1 MVCSL
6 SQVQFF
12 GGKFRLSP
20 PSVAGGG
27 LGPGVVASFRI
38 RLRTWAAVAIR
49 CSSGN
54 RDEFGASIVP
64 DYAPACSTYLLLTA
78 ALWPP
83 SLSSL
88 FASSLRLRSTASA
101 SGHRIASP
109 LGEGRAF
116 RVGDCLCLRARM
128 VVDAPFVRW
137 DIIRHNSAGSTRAGV
152 YYLETA
158 QGDRVVCAVA
168 IPCEGNR
175 MTYRPYDSFLED
187 YLLPSACV
195 LECNFR
201 FQLAKWLDGIV
212 YYSFLQYSEEGIGS
226 CWHFACVGPADIAQR
241 LPLGLRRYF
250 LASASAAW
258 ILVLHGY
265 RIWPVQ
271 IVDQRFGDGWNE
283 FRAAHQLK
291 PGFKVI
297 FACERKW
304 IFHTVILDENDREVR
319 FHWSGP
325 NVHRRQ
331 LHPPRALRTSCLP
344 SCISS
349 EGTVL
354 QFGHLHLPIVQ
365 LRLDFEVR
373 LKEAFQEFDLEEMVL
388 KMGRRVW
395 NVPIN
400 DLRLDADAFDQFL
413 DALDLSY
420 LDFLLVLM
428 LPTLEFQVV
437 VFPMDY
443 DVDRIYSWC

>member
-1 MVCSL
+1 MGPHCSFVNGTNFAL
-6 SQVQFF
+6 SEPTGFPDPYVVFTCNGRTRTSSVKLQTLDPQWNCTIFTSVLFFKVPFIDLYIYHAEILEFDAAEEPPSVLDVEGQFF

-27 LGPGVVASFRI
+27 LDPGVVASFRT
-38 RLRTWAAVAIR
+38 R
-49 CSSGN
+49 GN
-54 RDEFGASIVP
+54 CDEFGASILP
-64 DYAPACSTYLLLTA
+64 DYAPACSTDLLLTA

-88 FASSLRLRSTASA
+88 CSLPLYGSGPPPLLQGTASP
-101 SGHRIASP
+101 P
-109 LGEGRAF
+109 LSVSVYGQGRAF
-116 RVGDCLCLRARM
+116 RVGDCLCLCARM

-137 DIIRHNSAGSTRAGV
+137 DIIRHDSAGSTRAGV

-187 YLLPSACV
+187 YRAVLPSARV
-195 LECNFR
+195 LEWNFR
-201 FQLAKWLDGIV
+201 FQLAKWLDGIL
-212 YYSFLQYSEEGIGS
+212 YYSFLQYSEE
-226 CWHFACVGPADIAQR
+226 
-241 LPLGLRRYF
+241 
-250 LASASAAW
+250 
-258 ILVLHGY
+258 
-265 RIWPVQ
+265 
-271 IVDQRFGDGWNE
+271 
-283 FRAAHQLK
+283 
-291 PGFKVI
+291 
-297 FACERKW
+297 
-304 IFHTVILDENDREVR
+304 
-319 FHWSGP
+319 
-325 NVHRRQ
+325 
-331 LHPPRALRTSCLP
+331 ALRTSCLP

-373 LKEAFQEFDLEEMVL
+373 LKEAFQEFDLEEMVI
-388 KMGRRVW
+388 KMGHRVW

-400 DLRLDADAFDQFL
+400 DLQLDAEVFDEFL

-443 DVDRIYSWC
+443 DVDRIYSRC